1 MPSSGK
7 EIMMDKRKIAVATAG
22 IVVACGI
29 SVGAQ
34 YASQLPTSKLLIDQI
49 TGMVKT
55 EKDKNA
61 TLTNDKE
68 KYTTALSNFYSV
80 LNEPLPSDISTITDS
95 KVRELL
101 TDYAHNNISETDRND
116 IKQQATTQVFSEL
129 SNELNETVGS
139 TADVVTYVNNI
150 KKENTSSNSKYL
162 NTLRAIYVSIG
173 KTNISDE
180 DLLAKSNTDITTDI
194 TAYVNK
200 VAKSSADTR
209 EATVKQ
215 SIANDLATAL
225 GMEEKEG
232 DYTIN
237 EVVNEAT
244 SMARAYSELQID
256 YANAEADMQDTI
268 SYLRQQIKDLGET
281 PCK

>member
-1 MPSSGK
+1 MPFSGK

-22 IVVACGI
+22 VIVACGI

-101 TDYAHNNISETDRND
+101 TNYAHNNISETDINN

-162 NTLRAIYVSIG
+162 KTLRAIYTSIG
-173 KTNISDE
+173 KTNISDD
-180 DLLAKSNTDITTDI
+180 DLLAKGNTDITTDI

-232 DYTIN
+232 GYTIN

-244 SMARAYSELQID
+244 SIASAYSELQTD

-268 SYLRQQIKDLGET
+268 AYLRQQIKDLGET

>member
-101 TDYAHNNISETDRND
+101 TDYAHNNISETDINN

-129 SNELNETVGS
+129 SSELNETVGS

-150 KKENTSSNSKYL
+150 KKENTS
-162 NTLRAIYVSIG
+162 
-173 KTNISDE
+173 
-180 DLLAKSNTDITTDI
+180 
-194 TAYVNK
+194 
-200 VAKSSADTR
+200 
-209 EATVKQ
+209 
-215 SIANDLATAL
+215 
-225 GMEEKEG
+225 
-232 DYTIN
+232 
-237 EVVNEAT
+237 
-244 SMARAYSELQID
+244 
-256 YANAEADMQDTI
+256 
-268 SYLRQQIKDLGET
+268 
-281 PCK
+281 

>member
-1 MPSSGK
+1 
-7 EIMMDKRKIAVATAG
+7 MDKRKIAVATAG

-55 EKDKNA
+55 EKDKNV

-101 TDYAHNNISETDRND
+101 TNYAHNNISEEDTNY

-150 KKENTSSNSKYL
+150 KNENTSSNSKYL
-162 NTLRAIYVSIG
+162 NTLRAIYTSIG

-180 DLLAKSNTDITTDI
+180 DLLAKNNTDITTDI

-232 DYTIN
+232 GYTIN

-244 SMARAYSELQID
+244 SIASAYSELQMD

>member
-1 MPSSGK
+1 
-7 EIMMDKRKIAVATAG
+7 MDKRKIAVATAG

-55 EKDKNA
+55 EKDKNV

-101 TDYAHNNISETDRND
+101 TNYAHNNISEEDTNY

-150 KKENTSSNSKYL
+150 KNENTSSNSKYL

-180 DLLAKSNTDITTDI
+180 DLLAKNNTDITTDI

-232 DYTIN
+232 GYTIN

-244 SMARAYSELQID
+244 SIASAYSELQTD
-256 YANAEADMQDTI
+256 YANAEADMMDTI
-268 SYLRQQIKDLGET
+268 DYLRQQIKDLGET

>member
-61 TLTNDKE
+61 TLTDDKE

-101 TDYAHNNISETDRND
+101 TDYAHNNISETDRNY

-162 NTLRAIYVSIG
+162 NTLKAIYVSIG

-232 DYTIN
+232 GYTIN

-244 SMARAYSELQID
+244 SIASAYSELQMD

>member
-101 TDYAHNNISETDRND
+101 TNYAHNNISETDRNY

-129 SNELNETVGS
+129 SSELNETVGN
-139 TADVVTYVNNI
+139 TADVVAYVNNI

-162 NTLRAIYVSIG
+162 NTLRAIYGSIG

-215 SIANDLATAL
+215 NIANDLATAL

-232 DYTIN
+232 GYTIN

-244 SMARAYSELQID
+244 SIASAYSELQMD

-268 SYLRQQIKDLGET
+268 SYLRQQIIDLGET

>member
-1 MPSSGK
+1 
-7 EIMMDKRKIAVATAG
+7 MDKRKIAVATAG

-61 TLTNDKE
+61 TLTDDKE

-101 TDYAHNNISETDRND
+101 TDYAHNNISETDRNY

-162 NTLRAIYVSIG
+162 NTLKAIYVSIG

-232 DYTIN
+232 GYTIN

-244 SMARAYSELQID
+244 SIASAYSELQMD

>member
-1 MPSSGK
+1 
-7 EIMMDKRKIAVATAG
+7 MDKRKIAVATAG

-55 EKDKNA
+55 EKDKNV

-101 TDYAHNNISETDRND
+101 TNYAHNNISEEDTNY

-150 KKENTSSNSKYL
+150 KNENTSSNSKYL
-162 NTLRAIYVSIG
+162 NTLRAIYTSIG

-180 DLLAKSNTDITTDI
+180 DLLAKNNTDITTDI

-232 DYTIN
+232 GYTIN

-244 SMARAYSELQID
+244 SIASAYSELQTD
-256 YANAEADMQDTI
+256 YANAEADMMDTI
-268 SYLRQQIKDLGET
+268 DYLRQQIKDLGET